1 MQRTVI
7 RGGFIVTRDP
17 ALGNLPSGD
26 VLIEDGVIAAVDR
39 DLGVADAEVI
49 DATDRIVMPGFVD
62 AHRHVWQGAMRSLT
76 GSRQRSRRSSSRSTA
91 SAI

>member
-17 ALGNLPSGD
+17 SLGNLPSGD

-39 DLGVADAEVI
+39 DLGVAL
-49 DATDRIVMPGFVD
+49 
-62 AHRHVWQGAMRSLT
+62 SL
-76 GSRQRSRRSSSRSTA
+76 
-91 SAI
+91 IHI